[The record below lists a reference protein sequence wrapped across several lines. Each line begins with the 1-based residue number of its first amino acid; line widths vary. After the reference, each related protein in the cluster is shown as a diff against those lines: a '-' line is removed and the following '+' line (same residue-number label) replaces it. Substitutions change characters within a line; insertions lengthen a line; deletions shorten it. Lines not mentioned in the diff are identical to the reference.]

1 MILRKQCGKK
11 CVYSRTFSKNKERS
25 DCLLITIFKLIG
37 FIYCTNSK
45 LLKPIG
51 LSLLFLFIGDIA
63 ANISILFLYDYFME
77 IGTIEIYHTIESI
90 FMLSLELMAIV
101 FFWLGL
107 KRIRGYEKNNIEDA
121 TK

>member
-1 MILRKQCGKK
+1 M
-11 CVYSRTFSKNKERS
+11 
-25 DCLLITIFKLIG
+25 LITIFKLIG